1 MDRQDRPQAL
11 PELQVTVLG
20 ELSPVTS
27 DLARSTVEE
36 VLAESRQPVRS
47 AQVRLARMRHK
58 EGRAAVAQALVDVD
72 GRLVR
77 AQVAAHT
84 MTDAIALLRT
94 RLTAQL
100 TRLEWARRWD
110 PGYDADG
117 SGPLDW
123 RDGTEAVRRPV
134 RQVLPK
140 GERTVVRRKDYTLTV
155 ETVDQAALAMEMMD
169 YDFSLFTESGS
180 GQDSVV
186 YRFGPGPF
194 RLAQVEPQADRI
206 APTALPVSVLKTPA
220 PVLTEDEAR
229 ARLDATDYPF
239 LFFKDAATGRGSV
252 LYGRYDGHYGLISPV
267 PSGVPATPATAGT
280 AGGAAGTTAAPAAAP
295 AAGTVTRAAA
305 SPPRPARPVGHDLE
319 ALRERVE
326 VLEGQVT
333 ALAEVLDQ
341 LTGGLE
347 SVPGAPVDPEE
358 VRRTARLARDMLLA
372 AGFGR

>member
-1 MDRQDRPQAL
+1 MDHEDRPQGL
-11 PELQVTVLG
+11 PELQVAVLG
-20 ELSPVTS
+20 ELSPSTS

-36 VLAESRQPVRS
+36 VLAESRLPVRS
-47 AQVRLARMRHK
+47 AQVRLARSRHK

-84 MTDAIALLRT
+84 MTDAIALLRA
-94 RLTAQL
+94 RLTVQL
-100 TRLEWARRWD
+100 TRLEWARRWE
-110 PGYDADG
+110 PGYDVDG

-134 RQVLPK
+134 RLDLPR
-140 GERTVVRRKDYTLTV
+140 GERTVVRRKNFTLAE
-155 ETVDQAALAMEMMD
+155 ETVDQAALTMEMMD
-169 YDFSLFTESGS
+169 YDFRLFTESGS

-194 RLAQVEPQADRI
+194 RLAQLAPQPERL
-206 APTALPVSVLKTPA
+206 APFALPVSVLKTPA

-229 ARLDATDYPF
+229 ERLDATDYPF
-239 LFFKDAATGRGSV
+239 LFFRDAETGRGSV

-267 PSGVPATPATAGT
+267 PSGAPVRP
-280 AGGAAGTTAAPAAAP
+280 GAAGTAAPAAAAP
-295 AAGTVTRAAA
+295 AAAPVTGPAVAVSGKAGA
-305 SPPRPARPVGHDLE
+305 SRPTGHDQE

-326 VLEGQVT
+326 LLEGQVT

-347 SVPGAPVDPEE
+347 SVPGAPVDPDE
-358 VRRTARLARDMLLA
+358 VRRTARLAREMLLA